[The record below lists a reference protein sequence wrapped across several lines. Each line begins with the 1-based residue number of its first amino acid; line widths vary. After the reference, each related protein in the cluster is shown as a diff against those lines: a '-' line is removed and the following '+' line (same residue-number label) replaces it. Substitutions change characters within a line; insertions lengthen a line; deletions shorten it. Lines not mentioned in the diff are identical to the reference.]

1 MKFNLNG
8 FGINNILRTLH
19 LKKVKI
25 YNLKYLQNNCVEF
38 EVEDKDV
45 KKVRRQIANV
55 NFNQT
60 PRPIKNYKKYL
71 IANIGLLLGVFIG
84 IIVSIFMSNFTW
96 QIIVYGTKDLTV
108 NDILQVLENNG
119 IKKGEINTETSEE
132 IETILL
138 NNYDRIAQVSVIREG
153 TAIIIN
159 LSEKLVY
166 KNTEFKPIYAKFS
179 GVITNI
185 NITTGTINV
194 KVGDY
199 VNAGDVLVL
208 PYNISKNGEKIN
220 VKPVAEISA
229 TMFVLGKVEL
239 NKTETVLERTGNI
252 SKEYKY
258 KIFNKNLFSGK
269 NKNSF
274 ALFET
279 VVYNENVSRL
289 IPLTRDVV
297 VYHELTE
304 VQINHNFEEERQ
316 QIAQKSVDLAYQNLP
331 IYEEML
337 SEKTNISIMDN
348 KMFAITTLTITGVIH
363 DWNFWH

>member
-1 MKFNLNG
+1 MKFNLKG
-8 FGINNILRTLH
+8 FGISNILRTLH
-19 LKKVKI
+19 AKNVKI
-25 YNLKYLQNNCVEF
+25 YNLKHYSQDSIEF
-38 EVEDKDV
+38 EVDDKNA

-55 NFNQT
+55 KFKQT

-96 QIIVYGTKDLTV
+96 QIIIYGTKELTV
-108 NDILQVLENNG
+108 NDVLQVLENNG
-119 IKKGEINTETSEE
+119 IKKGEINTETTEE

-166 KNTEFKPIYAKFS
+166 QDTEFSPIYANYS

-185 NITTGTINV
+185 NITTGTRNV
-194 KVGDY
+194 KVGDF
-199 VNAGDVLVL
+199 VNVGDVLVL
-208 PYNISKNGEKIN
+208 PYNINKNGEKIN
-220 VKPVAEISA
+220 VKPIAEISA
-229 TMFVLGKVEL
+229 IMYVVGKVEVS
-239 NKTETVLERTGNI
+239 KTEMVLKRTGNYT
-252 SKEYKY
+252 KEYKY

-279 VVYNENVSRL
+279 DVYNENVSRL

-297 VYHELTE
+297 VYHELE
-304 VQINHNFEEERQ
+304 QVKVNHNFEEERQ
-316 QIAQKSVDLAYQNLP
+316 QVAEKSVSLAYQNLP
-331 IYEEML
+331 IYQEML
-337 SEKTNISIMDN
+337 SEDTNISIIDN
-348 KMFAITTLTITGVIH
+348 KMFAITTLTIVGVIH
-363 DWNFWH
+363 DWNFWN